1 MGHIKT
7 DFNENM
13 ADSNLETPDRS
24 KEVKNPSF
32 LLLNGLSFMFT
43 IACLGLTIFAEAKGN
58 SDLNIFLRAT
68 SVLSICLCLLEVF
81 FCTVGFA
88 TICKICQI
96 YYILIVLS
104 YAFCVVM
111 TAVKEYHPKSVKECL
126 FINLGLVIA
135 RFFILQCTSLSGTYN
150 NGTTTTVGLIT
161 GTVII

>member
-13 ADSNLETPDRS
+13 ADSDFETPDKS
-24 KEVKNPSF
+24 EEMKNPSF

-58 SDLNIFLRAT
+58 SDLNIFLQAT
-68 SVLSICLCLLEVF
+68 SVLSIRLCLLEVF

-96 YYILIVLS
+96 F
-104 YAFCVVM
+104 A
-111 TAVKEYHPKSVKECL
+111 
-126 FINLGLVIA
+126 
-135 RFFILQCTSLSGTYN
+135 
-150 NGTTTTVGLIT
+150 
-161 GTVII
+161 

>member
-1 MGHIKT
+1 
-7 DFNENM
+7 M
-13 ADSNLETPDRS
+13 ADSDLETQDGS
-24 KEVKNPSF
+24 EEVKSRSF

-43 IACLGLTIFAEAKGN
+43 IACLGLTFFAEAKGN

-104 YAFCVVM
+104 YAFCIVM
-111 TAVKEYHPKSVKECL
+111 TSLTEDHPKNVVVCL
-126 FINLGLVIA
+126 FVNLGLVTA

-150 NGTTTTVGLIT
+150 NGTTIAVT
-161 GTVII
+161 GTAIIW